1 MGMQKRFCISLVLSL
16 IGLISIHV
24 LSLYVKPVEI
34 TSDQLKEFYG
44 RYVRIEGLVKENS
57 LTESKY
63 QVLTILDGKGKEVQV
78 FSYKVVNVSIGDF
91 VVVEGTVEKYMG
103 KWEIVTNGKVW
114 RKSKYQEKLLT
125 LSQLASFPGKFVGM
139 KIEVRGIVKSSS
151 MYGFVLE
158 DGKYAIEVISP
169 FDCKENSLVDVEGKF
184 LYNKRNFSYYILATK
199 VKKIG

>member
-1 MGMQKRFCISLVLSL
+1 MRKRFCISLVLSL
-16 IGLISIHV
+16 IGLISIYV

-63 QVLTILDGKGKEVQV
+63 QVLTILDDKGKEVRV

-103 KWEIVTNGKVW
+103 EWEIVTNGKVW
-114 RKSKYQEKLLT
+114 TKARYQE
-125 LSQLASFPGKFVGM
+125 
-139 KIEVRGIVKSSS
+139 
-151 MYGFVLE
+151 
-158 DGKYAIEVISP
+158 
-169 FDCKENSLVDVEGKF
+169 
-184 LYNKRNFSYYILATK
+184 
-199 VKKIG
+199 